1 KIDFNSGHVF
11 RIGFSYASSTN
22 VLNET
27 VTDTVSNATFS
38 TSYNVDILAHV
49 GSNVAYVGFTGG
61 TGGET
66 ATQDVLTWAYQFT
79 PPRPGEGGGGSGSG
93 GGSGVPQLAAG
104 GPAADGA
111 PALTAAE
118 LAPVAQE
125 AVARWAAT
133 GLSAAQVAELKAV
146 PYQITALGGRVLG
159 VTGLGATLGP
169 LPPP

>member
-1 KIDFNSGHVF
+1 WNVATHRSSTGIYFDGEAPDSPAGRARSIFMDTDPANKIDFNSGHVF

-118 LAPVAQE
+118 LAPV
-125 AVARWAAT
+125 
-133 GLSAAQVAELKAV
+133 
-146 PYQITALGGRVLG
+146 
-159 VTGLGATLGP
+159 
-169 LPPP
+169 